1 MKLNIK
7 ITLLIIFNI
16 IAVLMNIYFGSVHIN
31 ARDITSILCGNEI
44 DNHALSFIV
53 TQSRIPA
60 AVTSL
65 LAGAALGVCGLLLQS
80 YFRNPLAGPSVLGIT
95 SGANLAIAISVL
107 GIGPISGIAQTG
119 IAMIGS
125 LAIMTL
131 LIFFGRFVR
140 QSVTLLIVGLLISY
154 FTNAIITLLNYYAS
168 ENSIMALLI
177 WGMGDFHQV
186 GTQDLTLYST
196 TIITGLAMSILL
208 IKPLNGWMLGEL
220 YAINLG
226 INIKYTR
233 ILTLTITGLL
243 ASVTTAYCGPISF
256 IGLCIPHIA
265 RIITKTDNHRV
276 LIPFSALSGGLCT
289 SICLFLSSLP
299 AEGRLLPIN
308 ALTPIFGVPVIIYV
322 LLRKK

>member
-31 ARDITSILCGNEI
+31 AKDVTSILCGNEI

-95 SGANLAIAISVL
+95 SGANLAIAIFVL

-125 LAIMTL
+125 LSIMTL

-168 ENSIMALLI
+168 EDSIMALLI

-186 GTQDLTLYST
+186 GTQDLALYST
-196 TIITGLAMSILL
+196 TIIAGLAMSILL